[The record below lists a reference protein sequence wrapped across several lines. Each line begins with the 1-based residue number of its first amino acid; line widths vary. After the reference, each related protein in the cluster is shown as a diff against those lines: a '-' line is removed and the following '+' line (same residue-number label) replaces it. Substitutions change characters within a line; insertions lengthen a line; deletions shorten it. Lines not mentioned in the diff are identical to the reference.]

1 MPDHRLLYLGQTDSV
16 QTIPIIGQFCKNKEV
31 SICSK
36 TGLSKGGK
44 ILNVPY
50 LTYLMVF
57 NIVYINSTHKGMVC
71 TSKSVRD
78 TVVYGLTNTFSFFP
92 GIFWYVSQFCGV
104 QRRKLRAFFEL
115 KSAWI
120 LVSYEE

>member
-1 MPDHRLLYLGQTDSV
+1 MVPVMVLYKLSHRPLYLGQTDSV
-16 QTIPIIGQFCKNKEV
+16 QTIPIIGQFCNNKEV

-71 TSKSVRD
+71 TSKSIRD
-78 TVVYGLTNTFSFFP
+78 TVVYAYIQQESFF
-92 GIFWYVSQFCGV
+92 I
-104 QRRKLRAFFEL
+104 LRTRT
-115 KSAWI
+115 KN
-120 LVSYEE
+120 VVNV